1 MPFVLGMEGN
11 MSIDKQNDSRAI
23 RIHPQ
28 PGSEYLS
35 ELVRWVLSRMES
47 GIAEVP
53 ERGSCGSGQQVLF
66 DIDLD
71 GSRYLL
77 IKAVH
82 KEAPKPA
89 LSPRQREIVRRVALG
104 HQNKVI
110 AAAFGIS
117 TWTVSTH
124 LRRIF
129 SKLGVSS
136 RAAMVARAAELGAAS
151 ALPVRPWSRSQAP
164 ISRPSSLSHP

>member
-1 MPFVLGMEGN
+1 MPFALGMEGN
-11 MSIDKQNDSRAI
+11 MSIDKQNDDQAI
-23 RIHPQ
+23 RVHPQ
-28 PGSEYLS
+28 LRSEYFS
-35 ELVRWVLSRMES
+35 ELVKSVLRRMES
-47 GIAEVP
+47 GITDVP
-53 ERGSCGSGQQVLF
+53 EHGGAADSQQVLF

-82 KEAPKPA
+82 KEARKCA

-129 SKLGVSS
+129 TKLGVSS
-136 RAAMVARAAELGAAS
+136 RAAMVAKAAALGES
-151 ALPVRPWSRSQAP
+151 SERRPAP
-164 ISRPSSLSHP
+164 WA